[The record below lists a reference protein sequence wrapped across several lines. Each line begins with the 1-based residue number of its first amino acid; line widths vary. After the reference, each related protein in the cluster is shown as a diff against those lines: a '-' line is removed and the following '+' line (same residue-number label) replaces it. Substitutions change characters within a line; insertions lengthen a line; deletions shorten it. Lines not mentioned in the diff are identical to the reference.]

1 MMGLV
6 DHYANRKDQGKIE
19 TWNNGQMAETIEA
32 LILKYPDIN
41 EKKCNEALRGLITKQ
56 PNSEEDT
63 MFKRIFKHIENRRKW
78 NRTKRWM
85 QEHAYTS
92 CRLSVGLMSSG
103 ALRLWK

>member
-1 MMGLV
+1 MI
-6 DHYANRKDQGKIE
+6 HWIY
-19 TWNNGQMAETIEA
+19 
-32 LILKYPDIN
+32 LIPAFCIGWAVATLCTCCQSSPV
-41 EKKCNEALRGLITKQ
+41 ITKQ

-63 MFKRIFKHIENRRKW
+63 MFKHMFKRIIKHLDNRRKW